1 MKKLMNLGCAMCI
14 IAFAFTACSKD
25 DPEPLTIGL
34 QAQYETPNCKVLD
47 IKPTIAN
54 GTAAKYKWSC
64 GDSIYSTDEVFTF
77 ITAEVGKKDFV
88 LTVTDAEEKVYTA
101 NFAINVT
108 DGGYKNIQTSVI
120 EYDPA
125 PYNSI
130 NTYVIKNRN
139 KTTVM
144 KELNDMLKEGGKFK
158 DIALEYES
166 RNGLPIGC
174 MGGSAVL
181 GFDHTVVNVPGED
194 DFKIGAEVDPG
205 MAGVVYVAYD
215 KNKNGLPD
223 EDEWYE
229 LKGERYGTKYDT
241 PNAYTKYFAPH
252 DFNKE
257 RKILRYNIEDGF
269 GKSGTIRGRNPFP
282 GYDDQGNYMEGSG
295 WRKPPFTLYY
305 KAVGANE
312 DHWGY
317 LCKLPGRDNM
327 FNIENAVDEKGNGVH
342 LLGIDFVKVV
352 SGGRFVGNLRANG
365 VLVYDVYDCHL
376 SSTASH

>member
-25 DPEPLTIGL
+25 DPEPLSIGL
-34 QAQYETPNCKVLD
+34 AAQYETPNCKVLD

-125 PYNSI
+125 PYEFI
-130 NTYVIKNRN
+130 NTYVIKNRD
-139 KTTVM
+139 KATVM
-144 KELNDMLKEGGKFK
+144 KELNDMLKAGKKFK
-158 DIALEYES
+158 DIDIDNGYRL
-166 RNGLPIGC
+166 GLPIGS

-181 GFDHTVVNVPGED
+181 GFDHTIVNVSGED
-194 DFKIGAEVDPG
+194 DFKMEASPDVC
-205 MAGVVYVAYD
+205 MSGVVYVAYD
-215 KNKNGLPD
+215 KNKNGKPD

-229 LKGERYGTKYDT
+229 LKGDSYGNEKVETL
-241 PNAYTKYFAPH
+241 NAFVTYSSV
-252 DFNKE
+252 D
-257 RKILRYNIEDGF
+257 YNQDWNGF
-269 GKSGTIRGRNPFP
+269 EIHYKDDLDEQHLMAGEACFP
-282 GYDDQGNYMEGSG
+282 GYDDQGNFMKESG
-295 WRKPPFTLYY
+295 WREPPFTINY
-305 KAVGANE
+305 KRVMVNE
-312 DHWGY
+312 DRKGY
-317 LCKLPGRDNM
+317 ICTFKNA
-327 FNIENAVDEKGNGVH
+327 FNIENAVDQKGNSVN
-342 LLGIDFVKVV
+342 LPGIDFIKIVV
-352 SGGRFVGNLRANG
+352 GGILCNEGTLPGIAVR
-365 VLVYDVYDCHL
+365 DIYDCHL
-376 SSTASH
+376 TK